1 MVKDSL
7 QFLYH
12 TGMQHLQQLYNTM
25 KEAELTLPH
34 FSLVFPTC
42 LTKFEGGGTDRGT
55 DHQEDHP
62 SVIFWFYE
70 SLNTP

>member
-42 LTKFEGGGTDRGT
+42 LTKFEGGQIGGQTT
-55 DHQEDHP
+55 KKTIH
-62 SVIFWFYE
+62 
-70 SLNTP
+70 L